1 MAVNRHFLTKTSPEK
16 VVHFSLGAV
25 FVISPGRFALFR
37 GRVWTGTGS
46 AYVSSARALL
56 HGCPQDPASPA
67 TGHVKSQT
75 TPRGYTMKNIQKGF
89 TLIELMIVVAII
101 AILAAIAL
109 PAYQDYTAKA
119 DVTNA
124 IGGLA
129 GEKIKVG
136 ENHGAATS
144 LCLGVASNG
153 VTCNTT
159 TGALGGSSQSGR
171 SAVTLTPS
179 LPSGS
184 TAGNRI
190 TWACAVTSSIGGRI
204 ASDCTNGVNVQ

>member
-1 MAVNRHFLTKTSPEK
+1 
-16 VVHFSLGAV
+16 
-25 FVISPGRFALFR
+25 
-37 GRVWTGTGS
+37 
-46 AYVSSARALL
+46 
-56 HGCPQDPASPA
+56 
-67 TGHVKSQT
+67 
-75 TPRGYTMKNIQKGF
+75 MKKMQQGF

-136 ENHGAATS
+136 ENHGAGVS
-144 LCLGVASNG
+144 LCNSVASNG
-153 VTCNTT
+153 VTCTDA
-159 TGALGGSSQSGR
+159 TGALTASSTSGR

-179 LPSGS
+179 FG
-184 TAGNRI
+184 TGGDRI
-190 TWACAVTSSIGGRI
+190 TWTCAVGASINNRV
-204 ASDCTNGVNVQ
+204 ATDCTNTVTTN